1 MMENQLYEV
10 KGTFKIGDYWR
21 PYAKVIRAP
30 NEQQA
35 RERIFAVMGS
45 KHRLKRRYITVSTV
59 TAREQ

>member
-1 MMENQLYEV
+1 MENQLYDV